1 MCGIVGFTT
10 PGQDPAA
17 AKKIVQG
24 MADLIRHRGPDGEG
38 CYADGTA
45 ALGHRRLSVIDL
57 AGGGPPVLNED
68 GTLVVVFNGEIY
80 NYKTLRARLQQ
91 RGHTFATDSDTEVL
105 LHGYEEW
112 GRDLPCRLRGM
123 FAFAVWDRTRSTLFC
138 ARDLFGIKPLCY
150 YKKGETLLFAS
161 EIKAFLAHPA
171 FEKRLNEARLPD
183 WLSMEYLPDAETLFT
198 GVYELPPAHTLT
210 WQAGRV
216 TLARYA
222 APRFRAKRGRSLRA
236 WAREIGDAVAESAD
250 AHRIADVEVGCFLSG
265 GVDSSLITCEM
276 ARRQPAVQCFSV
288 GYAEEAYSELPAARA
303 AAQALGVPLTE
314 TTVTADDFFAAN
326 RAIQWYLDEPMPNPA
341 EVPLYFLC
349 KAARQRVKVVLSGE
363 GADEL
368 FGGYNIYRDPF
379 TARWYDR
386 LPPWLRAGLG
396 AAASL
401 LPPARGVNFLVRR
414 GMSLEER
421 YFGPTALFNEREKRR
436 LLLFSEHPDRIPPLR
451 RLLPAGEHLD
461 PLRAGAAGN
470 VVCAFQLLRIR
481 AIPLWED
488 QAGDL
493 PAVFFL
499 HPRHTGQAFQRL
511 HRRRVRQ
518 FTRPNGVL
526 AVSIGIFPLAR
537 LDGGGNLLRIRLPV
551 QSVISL
557 IELHKPAQQR
567 DEHERCRNRRP
578 KDRAAVAVLAAL
590 GEMPRKARTAVQ
602 ADHDLA
608 RSPFGIR
615 RLRKRQDVLFRV
627 YGDHDEPCR
636 HHEDRDE
643 QPPKR
648 PPRQTARIR
657 PGKAPG
663 REAGFQGRLGGNR
676 PLPNAAHTRAAHP
689 RRTAGSQHHKTAA
702 RAAAARNTS
711 PPPRR
716 SPAAG

>member
-1 MCGIVGFTT
+1 MCGIVGFTM

-17 AKKIVQG
+17 AKQIVQG

-57 AGGGPPVLNED
+57 AGGGQPMLNED

-123 FAFAVWDRTRSTLFC
+123 FAFAVWDRTRGTLFC

-396 AAASL
+396 AAAAL

-436 LLLFSEHPDRIPPLR
+436 LLADYAGDGDPMFLTEAIWDATEGLDPVTRMQQVDLNLWLAGDILLKADKMSMAHSLELRVPFLDREVWALAAA
-451 RLLPAGEHLD
+451 LPA
-461 PLRAGAAGN
+461 AAK
-470 VVCAFQLLRIR
+470 A
-481 AIPLWED
+481 D
-488 QAGDL
+488 
-493 PAVFFL
+493 
-499 HPRHTGQAFQRL
+499 
-511 HRRRVRQ
+511 
-518 FTRPNGVL
+518 
-526 AVSIGIFPLAR
+526 
-537 LDGGGNLLRIRLPV
+537 
-551 QSVISL
+551 
-557 IELHKPAQQR
+557 
-567 DEHERCRNRRP
+567 
-578 KDRAAVAVLAAL
+578 
-590 GEMPRKARTAVQ
+590 ARTTKIA
-602 ADHDLA
+602 
-608 RSPFGIR
+608 
-615 RLRKRQDVLFRV
+615 LR
-627 YGDHDEPCR
+627 
-636 HHEDRDE
+636 
-643 QPPKR
+643 
-648 PPRQTARIR
+648 
-657 PGKAPG
+657 
-663 REAGFQGRLGGNR
+663 
-676 PLPNAAHTRAAHP
+676 
-689 RRTAGSQHHKTAA
+689 
-702 RAAAARNTS
+702 RAAARTL
-711 PPPRR
+711 
-716 SPAAG
+716 PAASAARKKLGFPVPVRDWLRQEPYTSRVRAVFSRPAAAEFFDPRALHSMLNQHLHGGDCWRQIWCVYSFLIWYEQFFGA

>member
-1 MCGIVGFTT
+1 MCGIVGFTA

-17 AKKIVQG
+17 AKQIVQG

-57 AGGGPPVLNED
+57 AGGGQPMLNED

-112 GRDLPCRLRGM
+112 GRGLPCRLRGM
-123 FAFAVWDRTRSTLFC
+123 FAFAVWDRTRGTLFC

-436 LLLFSEHPDRIPPLR
+436 LLADYAGDGDPMFLTEAIWDATEGLDPVTRMQQVDLNLWLAGDILLKADKMSMAHSLELRVPFLDREVWALAAA
-451 RLLPAGEHLD
+451 LPA
-461 PLRAGAAGN
+461 AAK
-470 VVCAFQLLRIR
+470 A
-481 AIPLWED
+481 D
-488 QAGDL
+488 
-493 PAVFFL
+493 
-499 HPRHTGQAFQRL
+499 
-511 HRRRVRQ
+511 
-518 FTRPNGVL
+518 
-526 AVSIGIFPLAR
+526 
-537 LDGGGNLLRIRLPV
+537 
-551 QSVISL
+551 
-557 IELHKPAQQR
+557 
-567 DEHERCRNRRP
+567 
-578 KDRAAVAVLAAL
+578 
-590 GEMPRKARTAVQ
+590 ARTTKIA
-602 ADHDLA
+602 
-608 RSPFGIR
+608 
-615 RLRKRQDVLFRV
+615 LR
-627 YGDHDEPCR
+627 
-636 HHEDRDE
+636 
-643 QPPKR
+643 
-648 PPRQTARIR
+648 
-657 PGKAPG
+657 
-663 REAGFQGRLGGNR
+663 
-676 PLPNAAHTRAAHP
+676 
-689 RRTAGSQHHKTAA
+689 
-702 RAAAARNTS
+702 RAAARTL
-711 PPPRR
+711 
-716 SPAAG
+716 PAASAARKKLGFPVPVRDWLRQEPYTSRVRAVFSRPAAAEFFDPRALHSMLNQHLHGGDCWRQIWCVYSFLIWYEQFFGA

>member
-17 AKKIVQG
+17 AKQIVQG

-57 AGGGPPVLNED
+57 AGGGQPMLNED

-123 FAFAVWDRTRSTLFC
+123 FAFAVWDRTRGTLFC

-314 TTVTADDFFAAN
+314 TTVTAEDFFAAN
-326 RAIQWYLDEPMPNPA
+326 RTIQWYLDEPMPNPA

-436 LLLFSEHPDRIPPLR
+436 LLADYAGDGDPMFLTEAIWDATEGLDPVTRMQQVDLNLWLAGDILLKADKMSMAHSLELRVPFLDREVWALAAA
-451 RLLPAGEHLD
+451 LPA
-461 PLRAGAAGN
+461 AAK
-470 VVCAFQLLRIR
+470 A
-481 AIPLWED
+481 D
-488 QAGDL
+488 
-493 PAVFFL
+493 
-499 HPRHTGQAFQRL
+499 
-511 HRRRVRQ
+511 
-518 FTRPNGVL
+518 
-526 AVSIGIFPLAR
+526 
-537 LDGGGNLLRIRLPV
+537 
-551 QSVISL
+551 
-557 IELHKPAQQR
+557 
-567 DEHERCRNRRP
+567 
-578 KDRAAVAVLAAL
+578 
-590 GEMPRKARTAVQ
+590 ARTTKIA
-602 ADHDLA
+602 
-608 RSPFGIR
+608 
-615 RLRKRQDVLFRV
+615 LR
-627 YGDHDEPCR
+627 
-636 HHEDRDE
+636 
-643 QPPKR
+643 
-648 PPRQTARIR
+648 
-657 PGKAPG
+657 
-663 REAGFQGRLGGNR
+663 
-676 PLPNAAHTRAAHP
+676 
-689 RRTAGSQHHKTAA
+689 
-702 RAAAARNTS
+702 RAAARTL
-711 PPPRR
+711 
-716 SPAAG
+716 PAASAARKKLGFPVPVRDWLRQEPYTSRVRAVFSRPAAAEFFDPRALHSMLNQHLHGGDCWRQIWCVYSFLIWYEQFFGA